1 MSCMLGLQQT
11 KQKKKKW
18 SIYISCKC
26 WTCLTTNWKTQA
38 FIMKQTPLYIY
49 IYFYFIFEK
58 NLLFISDPIN
68 VHILST
74 CLRNHLYLKMG
85 GWEGGRARIFL
96 VLFLFPFC
104 FHSKKYSLQG
114 IIASLFVKHHCFVV
128 QLLYI
133 NYTKKKNSFEKK
145 KLLYVTIADN
155 LLHMYNI

>member
-1 MSCMLGLQQT
+1 
-11 KQKKKKW
+11 
-18 SIYISCKC
+18 
-26 WTCLTTNWKTQA
+26 
-38 FIMKQTPLYIY
+38 MKQTPLYIY

-85 GWEGGRARIFL
+85 GGEGGRARIFL
-96 VLFLFPFC
+96 VLFLFPFS

-155 LLHMYNI
+155 SLHMYNI

>member
-1 MSCMLGLQQT
+1 MKHLH
-11 KQKKKKW
+11 
-18 SIYISCKC
+18 
-26 WTCLTTNWKTQA
+26 
-38 FIMKQTPLYIY
+38 IMQVLNLFNDQLKNSGFYHEANSTIYIY

-145 KLLYVTIADN
+145 KLLYVTIADKS
-155 LLHMYNI
+155 LHMYNI